1 MAKKAPSVNLTKRV
15 QIVKDGKKVWVFCPV
30 VYTSRNQIR
39 PNVVMVGGIEERHE
53 EGVYHLDWRDNGER
67 HRLSVGKDATEAEN
81 RRVTQEK
88 EFAARNAGVPVLAQ
102 TDDIRISLTSS
113 IAGYLEEVKLT
124 KKPKTYAA
132 YKLTLEYFAES
143 CKKIYVQD
151 VERGDLLK
159 FAAFLRDEKSQSP
172 RSVYNK
178 FENVMSFLK
187 AQALKRNK
195 KGILTPAG
203 VDKNDWP
210 RFVEEEPE
218 IYEKEEL
225 DALFAVC
232 DDQERVWFEFFLMT
246 GMREQ
251 EVQHVYW
258 SDINLNHATVR
269 VTQKPDRG
277 WAPKAYAER
286 EVPIPDKLVKSLK
299 TWKATRDDKKC
310 NLVFS
315 TSGCNTKL
323 DFLDCL
329 KAVAERAGLSPA
341 DCFLHKFRAT
351 FCTMHLWAGVD
362 LRTVQ
367 HWMGH
372 KDIESTMRY
381 LRPNR
386 GEAVRTKVNHTF
398 AD

>member
-1 MAKKAPSVNLTKRV
+1 MAKSPSVHLTKRV
-15 QIVKDGKKVWVFCPV
+15 QTEKGWSFCPV
-30 VYTSRNQIR
+30 VYTARNQIR
-39 PNVVMVGGIEERHE
+39 PNVVGVLGEEQRHE
-53 EGVYHLDWRDNGER
+53 EGVYYLDWREDGKR
-67 HRLSVGKDATEAEN
+67 YRVPAGKDATEAEN
-81 RRVTQEK
+81 QRVTKEK

-102 TDDIRISLTSS
+102 TDDNRISLTSA
-113 IAGYLEEVKLT
+113 IAAYLEEVKLT

-132 YKLTLEYFAES
+132 YKLSLEYFAES
-143 CKKIYVQD
+143 CKKLYIRD
-151 VERGDLLK
+151 IERGDLLK
-159 FAAFLRDEKSQSP
+159 FAAFLRDEKQQSP

-187 AQALKRNK
+187 AQGALKKNK

-225 DALFAVC
+225 DALFAAC

-286 EVPIPDKLVKSLK
+286 EIPIPDKLVKSLK

-315 TSGCNTKL
+315 TSGCNIKL

-329 KAVAERAGLSPA
+329 KAVAERAGLNPV

-351 FCTMHLWAGVD
+351 FCTRHLWAGVD

-386 GEAVRTKVNHTF
+386 GEAVRAKVNHTF